1 MTDLFRKGNMALT
14 GIKLITYILVSFL
27 LVRNLGAARL
37 EIVAVL
43 IVLLISNSF
52 FRQEYMY
59 GKFGAT
65 GPTYASF
72 LMEILVIL
80 AIGFLP
86 VQVGY
91 YVYLFFVTVSECTIA
106 FPPTHSIPVAVMV
119 LFAMPVTVGLQSGE
133 AVWTVIMDLAPAWMV
148 SILFVYAMSYVVR
161 IQIIEREKLAR
172 TNLEL
177 EDTYRKL
184 LEHMRRAEELSVE
197 KERVRMSREIHDT
210 LAHTLTAVVVQM
222 EAVKK
227 RMSVDPVQAAQD
239 IDKALGVTREGLSE
253 LKRTIKALRPQMMEG
268 RSFVDALD
276 RLVAEQSL
284 LKVDLEVNLIRERA
298 DDPNSEVILFRL
310 IQEAMT
316 NAVRHGAA
324 KNLWIRIG
332 QEGDNLLL
340 SVKDDGKGTA
350 VIRRGFGLTGI
361 QERIEK
367 AGGSVRFQ
375 SQIDKG
381 FEIDVQIPWVK
392 EDSV

>member
-1 MTDLFRKGNMALT
+1 
-14 GIKLITYILVSFL
+14 
-27 LVRNLGAARL
+27 
-37 EIVAVL
+37 
-43 IVLLISNSF
+43 
-52 FRQEYMY
+52 
-59 GKFGAT
+59 
-65 GPTYASF
+65 
-72 LMEILVIL
+72 
-80 AIGFLP
+80 
-86 VQVGY
+86 
-91 YVYLFFVTVSECTIA
+91 
-106 FPPTHSIPVAVMV
+106 
-119 LFAMPVTVGLQSGE
+119 
-133 AVWTVIMDLAPAWMV
+133 
-148 SILFVYAMSYVVR
+148 
-161 IQIIEREKLAR
+161 
-172 TNLEL
+172 
-177 EDTYRKL
+177 
-184 LEHMRRAEELSVE
+184 
-197 KERVRMSREIHDT
+197 
-210 LAHTLTAVVVQM
+210 
-222 EAVKK
+222 
-227 RMSVDPVQAAQD
+227 
-239 IDKALGVTREGLSE
+239 
-253 LKRTIKALRPQMMEG
+253 MMEG